1 MYKKTNKNRQLSLHT
16 SVSQYLTGVSYEHF
30 EDNTGWQ
37 NVFFKQVTSKIDE
50 DLFKVLF
57 SSDTGSPNAS
67 ICTAIAM
74 MIIKEV
80 EGCSDKKLFE
90 SCRFN
95 LLTRK
100 SLCIINID
108 DPIPSES
115 TYYLLRN
122 KIQKH
127 FENTEVDLFAEC
139 FKDITKK
146 QIAEFDISGESIRMD
161 SKLIGSNIAFYSRY
175 ELVHKTLVHFY
186 KKTSN
191 KIFDILSP
199 KDKELLKEFV
209 KEKSSKTVYTSNKE
223 QIKDKL
229 QTIGNLIYTVINSFD
244 FKNNESFKILKR
256 VFKDQYQEEDSDK
269 IIVRPSNEI
278 SAKSVQSPFDS
289 DCDFRKKNEEVTKG
303 YNHNLTETVSDSNE
317 FDLITDV
324 KMEKA
329 TYADNDF
336 LEPSIKS
343 SKKIL
348 KDDIEKTHA
357 DGAYN
362 SDRNQEFIKEE
373 NINFHLT
380 GFQGQKGRYDLNLIN
395 NKLEVFD
402 NQENKKIDVVKIK
415 NGNYRIKTEKGY
427 RYFTEKNIKS
437 CELRREVDALP
448 YKIKNKR
455 NNVEAT
461 IYQLAYHLRK
471 DKTKYRGYFKNKIW
485 AILRVLWVNCVRISK
500 YISNLTIEIKK
511 NNLFFS
517 FSSFFRNFVFF
528 SSFFLDFV
536 LLKLINV
543 KK

>member
-1 MYKKTNKNRQLSLHT
+1 MYKKTNKNRQLSLQT
-16 SVSQYLTGVSYEHF
+16 SVYQHLTGFSYDYF
-30 EDNTGWQ
+30 EDKTGWQ
-37 NVFFKQVTSKIDE
+37 NIFLKQVVNKIDE
-50 DLFKVLF
+50 DLFKDLF
-57 SSDTGSPNAS
+57 SSGTGSPNAS
-67 ICTAIAM
+67 ISVCIGM
-74 MIIKEV
+74 MILKEA

-100 SLCIINID
+100 SLGLVNID
-108 DPIPSES
+108 DSIPSES
-115 TYYLLRN
+115 TYYLLRK
-122 KIQKH
+122 KIKEH
-127 FENTEVDLFAEC
+127 FENTGVDLFEEN
-139 FKDITKK
+139 FKKITSK
-146 QIAEFDISGESIRMD
+146 QILEFNISGESIRMD

-191 KIFDILSP
+191 KSFDILSP
-199 KDKELLKEFV
+199 KDNELLKEFV
-209 KEKSSKTVYTSNKE
+209 KEKSSKTVYTSNKD

-303 YNHNLTETVSDSNE
+303 YNHNLTETISDNNK

-324 KMEKA
+324 KTEKA
-329 TYADNDF
+329 TYSDNDF

-343 SKKIL
+343 SKEVL
-348 KDDIEKTHA
+348 KDEIKNSHA

-373 NINFHLT
+373 NINFYLT
-380 GFQGQKGRYDLNLIN
+380 GFQGQKGRYDLKLDNDL
-395 NKLEVFD
+395 LEVLD
-402 NQENKKIDVVKIK
+402 IQENKKIDVVKIK

-437 CELRREVDALP
+437 CELRRKVDELP
-448 YKIKNKR
+448 DKIKNKR

-471 DKTKYRGYFKNKIW
+471 DKTKYRGHFKNKIW
-485 AILRVLWVNCVRISK
+485 AVLRALWVNCVRISK
-500 YISNLTIEIKK
+500 YISNLTIKMKK
-511 NNLFFS
+511 NKLFFS
-517 FSSFFRNFVFF
+517 FSSFFRNFLFF
-528 SSFFLDFV
+528 SSFFVDFV
-536 LLKLINV
+536 FLKLINV